1 MKQRYTF
8 LIVSLIVLIWL
19 TYWALQRAL
28 LTGPVVRRQRA
39 RLTDL
44 KTGDLLLWSCK
55 GKAFMDFGKI
65 MTGCEFTHVGILFVD
80 AAGKPFVW
88 EIRGFKQPRLNPLL
102 KRLGDSTSC
111 IVRHLHSTH
120 PVDLLKFEQCIHH
133 FRNFNYSIEFW
144 RSIIATWNL
153 PMPKLT
159 PNRGSVFCS
168 ELVAL
173 TYAALGIIFL
183 NDYPA
188 ADTLVSHFSQ
198 QYQRLA
204 LSSGHAFGPELQL
217 TD

>member
-1 MKQRYTF
+1 MKKRHTV
-8 LIVSLIVLIWL
+8 LIVSLSLLVWL
-19 TYWALQRAL
+19 AYWALKRAL
-28 LTGPVVRRQRA
+28 LTAPVQRRQRA
-39 RLTDL
+39 KLADL

-55 GKAFMDFGKI
+55 GKAFMDFGKV

-102 KRLGDSTSC
+102 KRLGEPTSC
-111 IVRHLHSTH
+111 IVRHLHTTN
-120 PVDLLKFEQCIHH
+120 PVDLWKFEQCIRR
-133 FRNFNYSIEFW
+133 FKNFTYSIEFW
-144 RSIIATWNL
+144 RSIFATWNL
-153 PMPKLT
+153 PMPTLK

-173 TYAALGIIFL
+173 TYAALGILFL
-183 NDYPA
+183 DDHPA

-204 LSSGHAFGPELQL
+204 LTSGHAFGPELQL
-217 TD
+217 TE